1 MNNGN
6 KTAKLVTAE
15 QTSSDRQG
23 IMTRL
28 TFEDKPESD
37 KPLVLRAKM
46 RSVKEHIVELEVET
60 PEEELYYVYG
70 KGGLD
75 STWTDPAQAVKCA
88 DSQMGVVLNRA
99 QQYGMGEGKPENADY
114 PEYRGYSGNYPDR
127 LLG

>member
-28 TFEDKPESD
+28 TFEDKSESD

-46 RSVKEHIVELEVET
+46 RQCE
-60 PEEELYYVYG
+60 
-70 KGGLD
+70 
-75 STWTDPAQAVKCA
+75 
-88 DSQMGVVLNRA
+88 RA
-99 QQYGMGEGKPENADY
+99 YCGA
-114 PEYRGYSGNYPDR
+114 
-127 LLG
+127 